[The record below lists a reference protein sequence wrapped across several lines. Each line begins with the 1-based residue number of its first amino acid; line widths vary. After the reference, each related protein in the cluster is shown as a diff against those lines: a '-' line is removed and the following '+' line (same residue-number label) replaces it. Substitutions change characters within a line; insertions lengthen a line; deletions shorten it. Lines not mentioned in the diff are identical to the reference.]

1 MTSET
6 ANPPPQRRR
15 PGPVAV
21 LWRAAAIALVVIVMV
36 AVAHYLRSPARFQAE
51 AEMAASPA
59 VPPAPGVPG
68 GRPAGPSAAAA
79 PGSAEATAGLRRIM
93 AGLLMSASDE
103 DGEYDDVRNKDPEE
117 RRRFIARTFGL
128 PQGYPGSAAPADL
141 TPTGAEVLMVF
152 DDPMSPNVRMVL
164 VRIRKGVDAALEDF
178 CKLYAAA
185 GWEIG
190 QPVDPKAQT
199 DRGWLVRFTRRGQHR
214 IVYARARQSGEE
226 TLAAIYDPRY

>member
-1 MTSET
+1 MTSEP
-6 ANPPPQRRR
+6 ANPPPERRR
-15 PGPVAV
+15 LGPVAV

-51 AEMAASPA
+51 AEMAASAGVPGERPA
-59 VPPAPGVPG
+59 VP
-68 GRPAGPSAAAA
+68 PAGPSAAA
-79 PGSAEATAGLRRIM
+79 PGSTEATAGLRRIM

-152 DDPMSPNVRMVL
+152 EDPMSPNVRMVL

-185 GWEIG
+185 GWEIRE
-190 QPVDPKAQT
+190 PVDPKAQT
-199 DRGWLVRFTRRGQHR
+199 DRGWLVRFTRRDQHR

>member
-15 PGPVAV
+15 LGPLAV

-36 AVAHYLRSPARFQAE
+36 AVAHYLRNPARFQAE
-51 AEMAASPA
+51 AEVAASLAA
-59 VPPAPGVPG
+59 VAPGERPG
-68 GRPAGPSAAAA
+68 ERPVGPPAAAA
-79 PGSAEATAGLRRIM
+79 PGSTEATAGLRRVM

-152 DDPMSPNVRMVL
+152 QDPMSPNVRMVL
-164 VRIRKGVDAALEDF
+164 VRIRKGIDAALEDF
-178 CKLYAAA
+178 CKLYAAS
-185 GWEIG
+185 GWEIRE
-190 QPVDPKAQT
+190 PVDPKAQT
-199 DRGWLVRFTRRGQHR
+199 DRGWLVRFTRRDQHR